1 MYLSKLLI
9 LTCIL
14 WMSGAQGS
22 LIPEAVEPVRK
33 KSPAPRQNDPGTD
46 ISSFKYGILL
56 ANNILQDCKQL
67 KTVLGSIADPETGKN
82 REEEISFLWERA
94 VLNNVILADSIRNN
108 PAKYEATKDE
118 AKELSAA
125 LETVNQQLKD
135 TLNQLR
141 DLQRRNLLENEFEL
155 MLETKRSI
163 LEGHLDKHKAYLSDQ
178 DITSAFEKN
187 KGYPCLLQGFFA
199 MYREKDTDA
208 AEALFREGARKG
220 SREAQLME
228 ALSAHP
234 GPRKIMDG
242 ILEILPRL
250 NAAAARITDQNTA
263 EADEKDLV
271 SLFDSLGFQISLLNR
286 SSLSEEESEY
296 MLQTWAPAYQK
307 LMQQFHQ
314 EWSRIKSS
322 QYFGNKHLGKA
333 ISGKSVSLNVSIN
346 LKTLLELQPES

>member
-1 MYLSKLLI
+1 MYLSKLLV

-14 WMSGAQGS
+14 WMSGAHGS
-22 LIPEAVEPVRK
+22 LIREAAEPVRE
-33 KSPAPRQNDPGTD
+33 KSHAPRQNAPGAD

-56 ANNILQDCKQL
+56 ASNILQDCQQL
-67 KTVLGSIADPETGKN
+67 KAVLDSIATPETGKSK
-82 REEEISFLWERA
+82 EEAISFLWERA

-118 AKELSAA
+118 AKELSGA

-141 DLQRRNLLENEFEL
+141 DLQERNLLENEFEL

-178 DITSAFEKN
+178 YIISAFEKN

-199 MYREKDTDA
+199 MYREKDMDA
-208 AEALFREGARKG
+208 ARRLFREGAQKG
-220 SREAQLME
+220 SKEAQLME

-242 ILEILPRL
+242 ILEILTRL
-250 NAAAARITDQNTA
+250 NKAAAGITDRNTA
-263 EADEKDLV
+263 EAGEEGLA

-286 SSLSEEESEY
+286 SSLSEEDSEY

-314 EWSRIKSS
+314 EWTRIKSS
-322 QYFGNKHLGKA
+322 QYFGNKNLGKA
-333 ISGKSVSLNVSIN
+333 ISGKSVSLNASIN
-346 LKTLLELQPES
+346 LNTLLKLQPES